1 MTDSNA
7 GSGGLNPG
15 SLTPVIP
22 GFFPDPTICRV
33 GDDFYLA
40 TSSFEYFP
48 GAPIFHSRNLV
59 QWEQIGNILTRRSQ
73 FAAGDRRRSGGIF
86 GSTLRHHE
94 GRFWFVTT
102 NMSDFGGGHLLFHA
116 EHPAGPWSE
125 PVPIAGTPGID
136 PDIAWDNDG
145 NCYLTWLGFGPGE
158 GGSGVVQARLDPE
171 SGRLLESPRKL
182 WQGSGL
188 AHPEGP
194 HLYQTGRWW
203 YLMIAEGGTERG
215 HAVSISR
222 STSPSG
228 PFEPHPDNPVF
239 SHRSLDTPVQN
250 VGHADLVEG
259 PDGGW
264 AAVHLGVRV
273 RGSSPGYHVLGRE
286 TFLAGITWQD
296 GWPRFDEERFKVPP
310 ADTSFGD
317 DFSSPLL
324 HMRWVSP
331 GNDPASFSRHI
342 PGAGIRLQ
350 GMGERAGEDAGED
363 AAAERAPLLATRV
376 RDEAWAARAVV
387 RPVEG
392 AAELVLRIDDS
403 HWYAVQV
410 DGDTVRALAGIGPL
424 RQEIA
429 TAGGAA
435 VGAPLELEIACAPA
449 PLAGQPGKNFGP
461 DEVSLGFRAD
471 GQSTVLARLDGR
483 YLSTEVAGGFTG
495 RVIGVSASGG
505 NAVLERFEYSADR
518 L

>member
-1 MTDSNA
+1 
-7 GSGGLNPG
+7 
-15 SLTPVIP
+15 
-22 GFFPDPTICRV
+22 V
-33 GDDFYLA
+33 GEDFYLA

-48 GAPIFHSRNLV
+48 GAPVFHSRNLV

-86 GSTLRHHE
+86 GSTLRHHD
-94 GRFWFVTT
+94 GLFWFVTT

-116 EHPAGPWSE
+116 GNPAGPWSE
-125 PVPIAGTPGID
+125 SVPIAGTPGID
-136 PDIAWDNDG
+136 PDIAWDNEG
-145 NCYLTWLGFGPGE
+145 TCYLTWLGFGPDE
-158 GGSGVVQARLDPE
+158 GGSGVVQARLDPAK
-171 SGRLLESPRKL
+171 GRLLESPRKL

-194 HLYQTGRWW
+194 HLYQRGGWW

-239 SHRSLDTPVQN
+239 SHRSLDTPIQN

-264 AAVHLGVRV
+264 AAVHLGVRI

-296 GWPRFDEERFKVPP
+296 GWPRFEEDRFTVPA
-310 ADTSFGD
+310 ADTSFTD
-317 DFSSPLL
+317 DFASGGAL
-324 HMRWVSP
+324 HPRWISP
-331 GNDPASFSRHI
+331 GNDPASFASHV
-342 PGAGIRLQ
+342 PGAGLRLS
-350 GMGERAGEDAGED
+350 GAGED

-376 RDEAWAARAVV
+376 RDEAWVACALV
-387 RPVEG
+387 RPVDG

-403 HWYAVQV
+403 HWYAVRV
-410 DGDTVRALAGIGPL
+410 DGDTVRALARIGPL
-424 RQEIA
+424 QQEIA
-429 TAGGAA
+429 TAERRLG
-435 VGAPLELEIACAPA
+435 GAPLDLQIACAPA
-449 PLAGQPGKNFGP
+449 PLAGRPGKNFGP
-461 DEVSLGFRAD
+461 DEVSLGFLDAG
-471 GQSTVLARLDGR
+471 GQLVELGRLDGR

-495 RVIGVSASGG
+495 RVIGVSAGSGT
-505 NAVLERFEYSADR
+505 AILERFVYSAKNP
-518 L
+518 